1 MPLSLRCGRERNGK
15 CKAGLHATTAIRD
28 TQIKDGDGSVPFGV
42 EWPHVWRTIRNK
54 EKETAVGVKDGT
66 KDKNVRT
73 AERRGLTSPPAAL
86 AHTTAVA
93 GVRVLTASATVTR
106 TKPRLG
112 GMHGIVHATF
122 GQLAIE
128 LGLWRE
134 TKEAVRSDGVT
145 LHPSVG
151 RANECVA

>member
-1 MPLSLRCGRERNGK
+1 MYGGQY
-15 CKAGLHATTAIRD
+15 ATR
-28 TQIKDGDGSVPFGV
+28 
-42 EWPHVWRTIRNK
+42 

-73 AERRGLTSPPAAL
+73 ADERRGLTSPPAAL
-86 AHTTAVA
+86 ARAVA
-93 GVRVLTASATVTR
+93 GVRVLTVSAMVTR

-112 GMHGIVHATF
+112 GMHGKVHATF